1 PTAVLGHEVH
11 GFGRRHLCRNDEIAF
26 VLAVLVIDQH
36 EHAAAFRLFD
46 QLGGGGFEL
55 LETHCAAPGP
65 VWGPSRP
72 RRRATY
78 RATWSISRLTGTPV
92 PFEPRFVTSWV
103 IGIILTPKSSSPTS
117 FTVREMP
124 SRAIEPLGA
133 MKGISALG
141 ALTVRRMLPPSCRR
155 STIAPTPSTWPLT
168 RWPPSSSPI
177 LRARSRLTRVPG
189 FQLPSVV
196 TDRVSPLTSKAS

>member
-1 PTAVLGHEVH
+1 ARRHDVRRALGGVDRDLDGARAIEGRDAGLDSIPRLDRDGERRLMPGAVPERHQRQAELLDPLALQRKTDQPTAVLGHEVH

-26 VLAVLVIDQH
+26 VLAVLVIDKH

-103 IGIILTPKSSSPTS
+103 
-117 FTVREMP
+117 
-124 SRAIEPLGA
+124 
-133 MKGISALG
+133 
-141 ALTVRRMLPPSCRR
+141 
-155 STIAPTPSTWPLT
+155 
-168 RWPPSSSPI
+168 
-177 LRARSRLTRVPG
+177 
-189 FQLPSVV
+189 
-196 TDRVSPLTSKAS
+196 